1 MPPISCSIEE
11 SVYERQQFLALA
23 QLGIFFA
30 MIPYYI
36 KIKRQWKQ
44 LEKHLLCL
52 TTTTTTSTPS
62 SSTCSSIQLFE
73 KFNLYVD
80 IVFYSL
86 LASIIFNLFYIAFSN
101 VSPKTKYTDFF
112 FYVPLFVMAMM
123 GVGYSTDAFMKIKQE
138 TSPPCKDLFRD
149 ARIFFILSLS
159 ISVCQA
165 VVSLSINWNSYYR
178 VESLSSLPVRRGYR

>member
-1 MPPISCSIEE
+1 MPPTSCSIEE

-30 MIPYYI
+30 MIPYYR
-36 KIKRQWKQ
+36 KIKNEWKQ
-44 LEKHLLCL
+44 LEQNLLSL
-52 TTTTTTSTPS
+52 TSTTPS
-62 SSTCSSIQLFE
+62 AKCSSIKLFE

-112 FYVPLFVMAMM
+112 FYIPLFVVAMV
-123 GVGYSTDAFMKIKQE
+123 GVGYSTDAFIKIKQE

-165 VVSLSINWNSYYR
+165 VVSFSINWNSYYR
-178 VESLSSLPVRRGYR
+178 VEPSSISTRR

>member
-1 MPPISCSIEE
+1 MPISCSIED
-11 SVYERQQFLALA
+11 SVYQRQQMLALA
-23 QLGIFFA
+23 QMGIFFA
-30 MIPYYI
+30 MIPYYR

-44 LEKHLLCL
+44 LEKHLLSL
-52 TTTTTTSTPS
+52 TTTTSTPS

-86 LASIIFNLFYIAFSN
+86 LASLIFNLFYIAFSN

-112 FYVPLFVMAMM
+112 FYVPLFVVAVV
-123 GVGYSTDAFMKIKQE
+123 GVGYSTDAFIKINQE

-159 ISVCQA
+159 ISVFQA
-165 VVSLSINWNSYYR
+165 VVSFSIDWNSYYR
-178 VESLSSLPVRRGYR
+178 VESVLPVRRRDR